1 MTEEKIY
8 TVGELTR
15 EIKKVLEENFGW
27 VIVEGEI
34 SNFRVAQ
41 SGHCYFVLKDETAQL
56 NCVMWRAEYLMLDF
70 KPEDGKQVQVCGEL
84 TVYEQRGQYQL
95 IVETMKESGLGALYK
110 AFLQLKDKLQ
120 KEGLFDAKHKKPLP
134 MLPQRIGI
142 VTSPTGAAIRD
153 MLNILKRRF
162 ANLHIYLIPVRVQGK
177 EAVPE
182 IVKAIKLFNRLQNVD
197 VIIVGRGGGSME
209 DLWAFN
215 DESVARAIFASTIP
229 IISAV
234 GHETDFTIADF
245 VADVRAPTPSAAAE
259 LVVKNQVDL
268 RDKLLHLHRRI
279 RNAVSGKLTLHRAKI
294 QGLIKS
300 YAMRQPLE
308 QVHQRLQRLD
318 ELTIRLTHSFKT
330 ILTKQKHRLIT
341 ASAKLDALN
350 PQAILARGYS
360 IVRDAVSHKIVK
372 SVEQVKLK
380 QLLSIQLYK
389 GTLLTEIRKK
399 NTS

>member
-56 NCVMWRAEYLMLDF
+56 NCVMWRTEFLLLDF
-70 KPEDGKQVQVCGEL
+70 KPEDGKLVQVSGEL

-110 AFLQLKDKLQ
+110 AFLELKDKLQ
-120 KEGLFDAKHKKPLP
+120 NEGLFDVKHKKPLP

-153 MLNILKRRF
+153 LLNILKRRF

-197 VIIVGRGGGSME
+197 VIIVGRGGGSIE

-215 DESVARAIFASTIP
+215 DEQVVRAVAPSRAP
-229 IISAV
+229 VISGV
-234 GHETDFTIADF
+234 GHETDFTLCDFAADL
-245 VADVRAPTPSAAAE
+245 RAPPPTAAAE
-259 LVVKNQVDL
+259 
-268 RDKLLHLHRRI
+268 
-279 RNAVSGKLTLHRAKI
+279 
-294 QGLIKS
+294 
-300 YAMRQPLE
+300 
-308 QVHQRLQRLD
+308 
-318 ELTIRLTHSFKT
+318 
-330 ILTKQKHRLIT
+330 
-341 ASAKLDALN
+341 
-350 PQAILARGYS
+350 
-360 IVRDAVSHKIVK
+360 
-372 SVEQVKLK
+372 
-380 QLLSIQLYK
+380 
-389 GTLLTEIRKK
+389 
-399 NTS
+399 